1 MKLST
6 AAVKNPQLT
15 LVVFAMLVALGV
27 SSALSIPRAED
38 PVFPMPGFTLI
49 AVYPGASPADLEQ
62 LVVDPLEDAFEELDD
77 VKEVRS
83 RMEDGLAQVDI
94 EFEASSDPDD
104 KHAEVLR
111 QVTAT
116 RPQLPAGLV
125 RLEVIRFSAANV
137 SVVQLALVGPH
148 VSARELERHA
158 DALADR
164 LKHVAGVKKAEVF
177 AAAKQEVRV
186 SVDPERLA
194 RVGVSLE
201 RVLQALGGANLN
213 VPAGSV
219 DLGARRFNVKTSSEY
234 TSLEQ
239 VRATVVSGGAAGVVR
254 LQDVA
259 DVSFRAQDAVHLGRY
274 NGERAV
280 FVGVTQ
286 KEGGNV
292 FAVRDASLEVAREW
306 ARELPK
312 GLRLETG
319 FDQSLQVERRLG
331 GFAADFA
338 LALALVLLTLLPLG
352 FRASLIVMVSIP
364 LSLALGL
371 AALHHAGFTLN
382 QLSIVGFVIALGLL
396 VDDSIVVVENIA
408 RFLRQ
413 GHGRVKAA
421 IEGTSQIGLAVLG
434 CTATLVLA
442 FVPLLFLPGTSG
454 QFIRSLPMAVVFT
467 ILASLLV
474 SLTVIPLLASLFLS
488 EGEHPEGNRVLRF
501 FHHFIERSYRPLLH
515 RALARPVLTVVV
527 AAALFVGSLA
537 LVPVVGFS
545 LFPKAGTPMFY
556 VKVETP
562 EGASLPE
569 TDRAVRFVEDALRR
583 RPEVVSV
590 SANAGRG
597 HPSVYYNVQP
607 SAERPN
613 VGEVFVQLHDYDSE
627 TTPALLD
634 GLRAELSA
642 YPGARIEVREF
653 EQGPPI
659 EAPVAVRLVGPE
671 LETLRTLAARTQ
683 QVLETTPGTLYV
695 KNPVQTRRTDLQVEV
710 DREKAGR
717 LGVPAAEVA
726 RAVRFGLAG
735 LPAGTFRDEEGEDHP
750 ILVRMPLESGAWP
763 ALGSLERLH
772 VSSITGAQVPLGQ
785 VSQVRLEASPN
796 RITHHDGER
805 SVTVSASVATGYIND
820 NVIQEVLRRLDA
832 EVKPPPGYR
841 LEAAGELESR
851 QESFDGVSAA
861 GIIAAFGVLAVLVL
875 EFRTFRSTLIVASVI
890 PLGLVGGILALFLT
904 GNTLS
909 FTASIGF
916 IALVGIEVKNSILLV
931 DFTNQLRA
939 RGLSVDQAIEQ
950 AGETRFLP
958 ILLTTLTALGGLLPL
973 ALEHSSLYSPLAW
986 VIIGGLISST
996 VLTRVVTPVVYK
1008 LLAPEVEREGE
1019 APASEGPTPP
1029 LLPGSVASA
1038 GGAA

>member
-1 MKLST
+1 MRLST

-38 PVFPMPGFTLI
+38 PVFPMASFTVV
-49 AVYPGASPADLEQ
+49 AVYPGASPSDLEQ
-62 LVVDPLEDAFEELDD
+62 LVVDPLEDSFEELDD
-77 VKEVRS
+77 VKEVS
-83 RMEDGLAQVDI
+83 SQMEDGLAQVEI
-94 EFEASSDPDD
+94 EFESSSDVDD

-116 RPQLPAGLV
+116 RPRLPSGLV
-125 RLEVIRFSAANV
+125 RLEVIRHSASNV

-148 VSARELERHA
+148 VPARELERRA
-158 DALADR
+158 DDLSDR
-164 LKHVAGVKKAEVF
+164 LGRVAGVKKAEVF

-186 SVDPERLA
+186 SLDPERLA
-194 RVGVSLE
+194 RVGVSLDQ
-201 RVLQALGGANLN
+201 VLQALTGANLN
-213 VPAGSV
+213 IPAGSV
-219 DLGARRFNVKTSSEY
+219 DVGTRRFNVKTGSEF

-239 VRATVVSGGAAGVVR
+239 VRATVVAGGASGVVR
-254 LQDVA
+254 VSDVA
-259 DVSFRAQDAVHLGRY
+259 EVSFRDQDAVHLGRY
-274 NGERAV
+274 NGERAA

-286 KEGGNV
+286 KDGGNV
-292 FAVRDASLEVAREW
+292 FAVRDAVLEVARAW
-306 ARELPK
+306 AEELPS
-312 GLRLETG
+312 GMRLETG
-319 FDQSLQVERRLG
+319 FDQSLQVKRRLG
-331 GFAADFA
+331 GFAVDFA
-338 LALALVLLTLLPLG
+338 LALALVLVTLLPLG
-352 FRASLIVMVSIP
+352 FRASLVVMVSIP

-408 RFLRQ
+408 RFLRM
-413 GHGRVKAA
+413 GRTRVQAA

-442 FVPLLFLPGTSG
+442 FVPLVFLPGTSG
-454 QFIRSLPMAVVFT
+454 QFIRGLPMAVVFT

-474 SLTVIPLLASLFLS
+474 SLTVIPLLSSLVLS
-488 EGEHPEGNRVLRF
+488 KDEHPEGNRVLRWL
-501 FHHFIERSYRPLLH
+501 HHGIERVYRPVLH
-515 RALARPVLTVVV
+515 RALARPVLTLGV
-527 AAALFVGSLA
+527 AAGLFAGSLA

-545 LFPKAGTPMFY
+545 LFPKAGAPMFY
-556 VKVETP
+556 VQVETP
-562 EGASLPE
+562 EGTSLSE
-569 TDRAVRFVEDALRR
+569 TDRAVRFVEDVLRR
-583 RPEVVSV
+583 RPEVRSV

-597 HPSVYYNVQP
+597 QPSVYYNVQP
-607 SAERPN
+607 SPERPN
-613 VGEVFVQLHDYDSE
+613 VGEVFAQLESYDARQ
-627 TTPALLD
+627 TPALLD
-634 GLRAELSA
+634 LLRAELST

-671 LETLRTLAARTQ
+671 LEPLRELADRTQ
-683 QVLETTPGTLYV
+683 RVLESTPGTLYV

-735 LPAGTFRDEEGEDHP
+735 LPAGSFRDEEGDDHP
-750 ILVRMPLESGAWP
+750 ILVRLPLESGAWP
-763 ALGSLERLH
+763 ALGALERLH
-772 VSSITGAQVPLGQ
+772 VASVTGAQVPLGQ
-785 VSQVRLEASPN
+785 VTRVRLEAGPN
-796 RITHHDGER
+796 RITHHEGER
-805 SVTVSASVATGYIND
+805 SVTVSASVATGFIND
-820 NVIQEVLRRLDA
+820 NVIQEAVRRLDA
-832 EVKPPPGYR
+832 EVKPPAGYR
-841 LEAAGELESR
+841 LEMAGELKSR

-875 EFRTFRSTLIVASVI
+875 EFRTFRGALIVASVI
-890 PLGLVGGILALFLT
+890 PLGLVGGIAALWLT

-939 RGLSVDQAIEQ
+939 RGLSVDAAIEQ

-973 ALEHSSLYSPLAW
+973 ALENSSLYSPLAW

-1008 LLAPEVEREGE
+1008 LLAPEVEPEAEARE
-1019 APASEGPTPP
+1019 PAVSG
-1029 LLPGSVASA
+1029 GSVLSP
-1038 GGAA
+1038 GGAV